1 MSPPHLAAQDIR
13 QEKNSCFVK
22 LLSYSIVKQAD
33 CFSHVMSNLLNSF
46 EDELLW
52 GRVDEMMHKLDD
64 FKEYETGNPS
74 NWSSTQLIL
83 NTNNLQ
89 GQVSTMEYLVDVAR
103 SQKIRPYIS
112 TIDAIPSI
120 LDEKF
125 GSHKSVLATLTREA
139 KDTYLDN
146 LVVDFRRYS
155 MEPKDVYN
163 TTQMVVLG
171 KIANLKQ
178 FIYYVS
184 AFVWRL
190 FASRASSLPGALQL
204 LPNTRPHPGVTP
216 LPFGYQYYQA
226 CLTWHLA
233 QPAPD
238 PNHIYELGMYKVE
251 EIEGKILQMM
261 REDGYV
267 RTKKDYVTRLNDYD
281 LLMNK
286 APSDEGNVMR
296 DLVNVIK
303 PRMKEIFAESADI
316 AFPRITTVDDFWKH
330 TWYRNGAVQL
340 NTVYVGSHRI
350 LPLTLGF
357 ILPGRHF
364 LEKHVKR
371 PDYLKIPLYRQ
382 NSVPIMFQTAYPAY
396 YKGWEAYAQTLGL
409 ELGMYKTRLDLLAFY
424 VEELQRGC
432 LAVID
437 VGLHH
442 M

>member
-1 MSPPHLAAQDIR
+1 
-13 QEKNSCFVK
+13 
-22 LLSYSIVKQAD
+22 
-33 CFSHVMSNLLNSF
+33 MSNLLNSF

-89 GQVSTMEYLVDVAR
+89 GQ
-103 SQKIRPYIS
+103 
-112 TIDAIPSI
+112 DAIPSI

-178 FIYYVS
+178 FIYY
-184 AFVWRL
+184 
-190 FASRASSLPGALQL
+190 
-204 LPNTRPHPGVTP
+204 
-216 LPFGYQYYQA
+216 
-226 CLTWHLA
+226 
-233 QPAPD
+233 
-238 PNHIYELGMYKVE
+238 
-251 EIEGKILQMM
+251 MM

-286 APSDEGNVMR
+286 VWAPSDEGNVMR

-316 AFPRITTVDDFWKH
+316 AFPR
-330 TWYRNGAVQL
+330 
-340 NTVYVGSHRI
+340 
-350 LPLTLGF
+350 
-357 ILPGRHF
+357 
-364 LEKHVKR
+364 
-371 PDYLKIPLYRQ
+371 
-382 NSVPIMFQTAYPAY
+382 
-396 YKGWEAYAQTLGL
+396 
-409 ELGMYKTRLDLLAFY
+409 LAFY

-442 M
+442 MRWSRNEALFYLWKRLPFPNDVLATLVDRVITWPGQATAPLVGQHHFLMLRETTKIRKGDSFDLIQFHSKILQVLPGPLALLDTVLDGTLGEVKPGPVMVALQPDEPDSSTVTTSRAGHTASGYTDPDTSRFARAEDARWAGQKDRVTT